1 MKKIKII
8 IVVVLSIMSITGIVC
23 LYNYIRIKTAKIE
36 VTLVKD
42 RKVEFNSDVKVS
54 DYIKSI
60 NGKIEQDKKIDTT
73 TLGKKIIKFSYIND
87 DKIKVKYQYDIEVV
101 DTVEPLI
108 WLNDTYSV
116 EVGSDINLTDKILC
130 GDNYDSNPK
139 CYIEGEYDLNQE
151 GNYSLVFKAEDSS
164 GNKEEHPFILQVY
177 VPKQTS
183 SDQENS
189 GENYINFEDVVKNYK
204 NKNNQIGIDVSK
216 WQGDVDFDKLKQ
228 SGVEF
233 VMIRVG
239 GSLGKDGKYF
249 LDDKF
254 KINMEK
260 AKKAKMPVGVYFYS
274 YANSVTKAKKDA
286 KWVLKQIKD
295 YDLKL
300 PISFDWEEWQDFN
313 SYHLSFFGLTSMAEE
328 FVKDIEKKGYN
339 GLIYSSKAYLDNIWL
354 ETKYD
359 IWLAHYTSVTNYEK
373 TYKMWQLCNNGR
385 VDGITG
391 DVDIDI
397 YYP

>member
-1 MKKIKII
+1 MKRIKII
-8 IVVVLSIMSITGIVC
+8 IVVVLSIMGIIGIVC

-54 DYIKSI
+54 DYIRSI
-60 NGKIEQDKKIDTT
+60 NGKIEKDRKIDTT

-164 GNKEEHPFILQVY
+164 GNKEEHPFTLQVY
-177 VPKQTS
+177 APKQTS
-183 SDQENS
+183 SDQENFV
-189 GENYINFEDVVKNYK
+189 ENYINFEDIVKNYK

-216 WQGDVDFDKLKQ
+216 WQGDVDFHKLKQ

-328 FVKDIEKKGYN
+328 FVKDIEKKGYS

-359 IWLAHYTSVTNYEK
+359 IWLAHYTSATNYEK
-373 TYKMWQLCNNGR
+373 PYKMWQLCNNGR
-385 VDGITG
+385 VDGIIG

>member
-1 MKKIKII
+1 MKRIKII
-8 IVVVLSIMSITGIVC
+8 IVVVLSIMGIIGIVC

-54 DYIKSI
+54 DYIRSI
-60 NGKIEQDKKIDTT
+60 NGKIEKDRKIDTT

-177 VPKQTS
+177 APKQTS
-183 SDQENS
+183 SNQENS
-189 GENYINFEDVVKNYK
+189 AENYINFGDIVKNYK

-239 GSLGKDGKYF
+239 GSLGKDGQYF

-328 FVKDIEKKGYN
+328 FVKDIEKKGYS

-373 TYKMWQLCNNGR
+373 PYKMWQLCNNGR